1 MNKRLSRITVA
12 IGLIVLIVGVSTLAA
27 SNQFIDSNLQPVFNY
42 ENSEED
48 VDMLV
53 FISPQYADDFEIK
66 TAIRTYI
73 SSVKDDLGWN
83 INIIIIKQ
91 ENNDY
96 RKIDQIIEMYYDL
109 YKIKACIMVG
119 EDTDTALGGH
129 NNYMKKPSIVPWF
142 TTGGKDCYEISEHG
156 IICQPYIMDICI
168 SLLYPTSNLDY
179 NFKKSQIIYA
189 FFKFSNNRDITNN
202 YDISVFESSD
212 INLNSRDMY
221 QDLDNYGN
229 VQYRQDPTYED
240 IKKSLKESYSMYFV
254 HGHSNPSGTSLNA
267 IDNVWFSA
275 NNVDEIDTPFFG
287 ADGCYV
293 GGWWSNQPD
302 SNNLDSSIDC
312 CWYGSKIFTS
322 KNVVV
327 MSLGLLSQNGFSY
340 SVSFIENAIPGLFAG
355 KTLAESMIGNTY
367 IGDSIIIGDP
377 TFHFT
382 N

>member
-1 MNKRLSRITVA
+1 VGGEMNKRLSRITVA
-12 IGLIVLIVGVSTLAA
+12 ITLIVLIVGVSTLAD
-27 SNQFIDSNLQPVFNY
+27 STQFIESDLDTVVIY

-48 VDMLV
+48 VDMLI
-53 FISPQYADDFEIK
+53 FIS
-66 TAIRTYI
+66 YI

-83 INIIIIKQ
+83 VKIIVIKQ

-96 RKIDQIIEMYYDL
+96 RLIDQIIEMYYDL
-109 YKIKACIMVG
+109 YNIKACIMVG

-142 TTGGKDCYEISEHG
+142 TTGGEDCYEISENKV
-156 IICQPYIMDICI
+156 ICKPYVMDICI
-168 SLLYPTSNLDY
+168 SLLYPTSELDY
-179 NFKKSQIIYA
+179 SIKKSQLIYA
-189 FFKFSNNRDITNN
+189 FNKFSDNRNNFYNPDML
-202 YDISVFESSD
+202 VFESSD
-212 INLNSRDMY
+212 LNFNSIDMY
-221 QDLDNYGN
+221 QDLGNYGN
-229 VQYRQDPTYED
+229 LQYRQDPTYDD
-240 IKKSLKESYSMYFV
+240 IKKSLNESFSMYFV
-254 HGHSNPSGTSLNA
+254 HGHSNPSGTSLNPV
-267 IDNVWFSA
+267 DNIWFSA
-275 NNVDEIDTPFFG
+275 DNVDEINAPFFG

-293 GGWWSNQPD
+293 GGWWSNKPD

-327 MSLGLLSQNGFSY
+327 MALGLLSQSGFLY

-355 KTLAESMIGNTY
+355 KTLAESMIGQIY